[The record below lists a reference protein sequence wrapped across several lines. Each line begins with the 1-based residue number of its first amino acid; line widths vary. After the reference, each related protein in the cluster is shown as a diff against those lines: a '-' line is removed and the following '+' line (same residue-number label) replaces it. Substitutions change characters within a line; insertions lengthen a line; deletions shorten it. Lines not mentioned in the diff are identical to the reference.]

1 MRNTI
6 LLITIIC
13 TTLITCSNLSAEIIN
28 VPDDFETIQGA
39 INESED
45 GDSILVSSGEYVENI
60 DFDGKD
66 IVVIGDP
73 DDPYSAVIDGDQ
85 NGSVALFTNGE
96 SRDAILNGFLL
107 LNGSGNR
114 VNIGGQNWYVGGAVF
129 IQYARPTIENCI
141 MLGNSTENAG
151 GGMFMWGSGT
161 TPLIRK
167 CQIIGNSSSFGGG
180 LSIRDNCNP
189 VFVDTEIIG
198 NEVSNS
204 GGGLYLDN
212 NGYPT
217 FERCIFRDNVA
228 AYGAGM
234 SLWDSRPTLINCT
247 IVQNRTTWGNG
258 GGLSCM
264 DASNVTLRNCICWD
278 NEPYEINA
286 LGDDNGHHLTFEYS
300 DIEGGRDGI
309 RGNDNG
315 EIVWGD
321 GNIDE
326 DPEFV
331 NPNRNDYTLT
341 DDSPC
346 IDTGDPESDDDPD
359 GTRAD
364 MGAFYF
370 HQRDIAVEPLELS
383 FGLVESGQHDSLMI
397 TISNTGRTELQ
408 ISAQSII
415 PDDTPFMISQGGGE
429 CEIAPESEH
438 ESWIRF
444 APLESVEFEATLRI
458 ESDDPDEEIIEILI
472 TGSALSVRNDNDL
485 TPIEFGIVSIHP
497 NPFNA
502 TTTITYSMPSAGI
515 VELRLFDLSGREV
528 TTFVNERRQS
538 GIHTA
543 TLIAS
548 DLPSGLYFVRLKA
561 SDQMFTQKVM
571 LIR

>member
-1 MRNTI
+1 
-6 LLITIIC
+6 
-13 TTLITCSNLSAEIIN
+13 
-28 VPDDFETIQGA
+28 
-39 INESED
+39 
-45 GDSILVSSGEYVENI
+45 
-60 DFDGKD
+60 
-66 IVVIGDP
+66 
-73 DDPYSAVIDGDQ
+73 
-85 NGSVALFTNGE
+85 
-96 SRDAILNGFLL
+96 
-107 LNGSGNR
+107 
-114 VNIGGQNWYVGGAVF
+114 
-129 IQYARPTIENCI
+129 
-141 MLGNSTENAG
+141 
-151 GGMFMWGSGT
+151 
-161 TPLIRK
+161 
-167 CQIIGNSSSFGGG
+167 
-180 LSIRDNCNP
+180 
-189 VFVDTEIIG
+189 
-198 NEVSNS
+198 
-204 GGGLYLDN
+204 
-212 NGYPT
+212 
-217 FERCIFRDNVA
+217 
-228 AYGAGM
+228 
-234 SLWDSRPTLINCT
+234 
-247 IVQNRTTWGNG
+247 
-258 GGLSCM
+258 M